1 MDFID
6 RITGNRKQGWHTRPW
21 RTRLPGG
28 IYLTRDKDAW
38 MYRIMEL
45 SSLEWEDAP
54 KRLNDQQRFERL
66 IIELG
71 DTSRDLGQGTRS
83 LTQARHLHIVSML
96 VDHPSVLDTSI
107 TPELEALH
115 QQLTPLTTTMKYVF
129 VGVKLRRDAMAA
141 LMTSDSDDG
150 GWSRMKRAVKSMR
163 DDDVSAYQLD
173 IEKIGNIL
181 ARSGATEPTDD
192 DLNWL
197 ESWFNN
203 GKGVDVTLAASDT
216 RIKLPDTSGWQLSAF
231 MGIDEQDMWLSS
243 PDAAWALD
251 AMNHPDGADVVSIRC
266 ALEPSTVTRSRLRRS
281 QRIIAAQE
289 EEEEATGDIA
299 RDELGERRHKAKDV
313 ENYTRSA
320 GHAWLTNTS
329 VLFARK
335 LGMDG
340 TRAPDETFADNI
352 GSAYGM
358 AVKPLEKRQ
367 LQALAEMLPGESP
380 IVNPF
385 LQDVNPAWV
394 AYAGLTGFGDVG
406 DDTGLLLGESAPH
419 YTPVRVDYLAAAKK
433 NKGPAMCVF
442 GRPGSGKASSVDAL
456 VLTPRGWKRM
466 GDVAVGDTITG
477 SDGRSQEVLGVF
489 PQGEQDLYTVT
500 FSDGS
505 STQVTGDHWWTVT
518 TSGAKSAGRTATL
531 RTTLELQADLVDGTN
546 KRKWRIPMM
555 APAQFP
561 ATRLPLD
568 PYLLGALLGDGGLT
582 TYVGFSNKDH
592 DVLDRVR
599 LSLPPMTKLVSAH
612 KPHDYR
618 IVRTDEAGPNKV
630 MNTLRAMNLFGH
642 KSIDKHI
649 PSLYLRAPLEHRV
662 ALLQGLMDT
671 DGEVTTHN
679 SIMFS
684 TSSPQLRDG
693 MVALV
698 QSLGGTARTGQAR
711 RPFYVHNEQRRQ
723 GLPAWRIS
731 IRLPAHI
738 EPFHCKRKAVAFNAD
753 TRYEPVRVV
762 AKIEKTGRGL
772 AQCIKVSNAD
782 SLYITDD
789 YIATHNTFAAQFIAG
804 QAALNGTASILI
816 NPKGHD
822 SLAPFAHWVTR
833 SGGQAQIVSLSKLEE
848 QGGAFDPFRFCE
860 PRMAAEVLDRH
871 IVSVLGQSVNGG
883 MTGRQETELSRG
895 LAEGADK
902 GALCA
907 AQALA
912 YVRDD
917 DVRDMVLAMAESNS
931 LFRLGFGFTPQQAWG
946 TTGGFTLIEFDRE
959 MAWPTAGKNPADY
972 DRPERVAVAALRLVS
987 RASLEILMRAGGG
1000 VLVVDEAH
1008 HFLASAEGRAT
1019 VDRINREGRS
1029 LKLLPIF
1036 CTQRVTDLVN
1046 DSAVDMETFISR
1058 VLVLNLPDHNESAAA
1073 LTLCGLAPTDSRVSY
1088 LRTSPSG
1095 WGFFRDIDDRHSI
1108 VHVGAGIS
1116 SELHQAMSTNYT
1128 DRQARDDVS

>member
-83 LTQARHLHIVSML
+83 LTQSRHLHIVSML

-150 GWSRMKRAVKSMR
+150 GWSRMKRAMKSMR

-442 GRPGSGKASSVDAL
+442 GRPGSGK
-456 VLTPRGWKRM
+456 
-466 GDVAVGDTITG
+466 
-477 SDGRSQEVLGVF
+477 
-489 PQGEQDLYTVT
+489 
-500 FSDGS
+500 
-505 STQVTGDHWWTVT
+505 
-518 TSGAKSAGRTATL
+518 
-531 RTTLELQADLVDGTN
+531 
-546 KRKWRIPMM
+546 
-555 APAQFP
+555 
-561 ATRLPLD
+561 
-568 PYLLGALLGDGGLT
+568 
-582 TYVGFSNKDH
+582 
-592 DVLDRVR
+592 
-599 LSLPPMTKLVSAH
+599 
-612 KPHDYR
+612 
-618 IVRTDEAGPNKV
+618 
-630 MNTLRAMNLFGH
+630 
-642 KSIDKHI
+642 
-649 PSLYLRAPLEHRV
+649 
-662 ALLQGLMDT
+662 
-671 DGEVTTHN
+671 
-679 SIMFS
+679 
-684 TSSPQLRDG
+684 
-693 MVALV
+693 
-698 QSLGGTARTGQAR
+698 
-711 RPFYVHNEQRRQ
+711 
-723 GLPAWRIS
+723 
-731 IRLPAHI
+731 
-738 EPFHCKRKAVAFNAD
+738 
-753 TRYEPVRVV
+753 
-762 AKIEKTGRGL
+762 
-772 AQCIKVSNAD
+772 
-782 SLYITDD
+782 
-789 YIATHNTFAAQFIAG
+789 TFAAQFIAG